1 MWRGVGF
8 IRQTKLMLVRFVRL
22 RGLPEEIAKGVALGI
37 FIGMTPTFGFQMAI
51 ALLFAYLL
59 RENRLAAILGVWV
72 TNPVDGAG
80 HLCGRIRDGTSAAG
94 HAPGIAADRVYLERL
109 RRSRLEY
116 HVPALGWRYHRR
128 DHSRL
133 TGLFRD
139 SAHGADRQELAR
151 ATLATP
157 TVASEVQEPE
167 RGIARRGT
175 SDVNTTSKLG
185 VRPAPSRAFCIW
197 IWSFRVPMSIVLENV
212 SVRTFCVISMCWT
225 AS

>member
-72 TNPVDGAG
+72 TNPVTAPVIYAVEYEM
-80 HLCGRIRDGTSAAG
+80 GRLLLGMPRTSLPTEFTWSAY
-94 HAPGIAADRVYLERL
+94 ADLGWNILY
-109 RRSRLEY
+109 SD
-116 HVPALGWRYHRR
+116 LGWRYHRR
-128 DHSRL
+128 DHTRL

-139 SAHGADRQELAR
+139 SAHGADRQDLAR
-151 ATLATP
+151 TTLAAP
-157 TVASEVQEPE
+157 RVASEV
-167 RGIARRGT
+167 
-175 SDVNTTSKLG
+175 
-185 VRPAPSRAFCIW
+185 
-197 IWSFRVPMSIVLENV
+197 
-212 SVRTFCVISMCWT
+212 
-225 AS
+225 